1 MSVPPQVRETMM
13 NFSLPLLDRTLL
25 RRSGFHARASVR
37 DTDFVVA
44 RVAHAA
50 PSNWL
55 FFDGEETVD
64 TAKGAPVIIP
74 GAAFFVDEAWPFRDS
89 GAAQA
94 QANRLNAFAPGHGDL
109 WRAVSV
115 RDLAED

>member
-1 MSVPPQVRETMM
+1 MM

-25 RRSGFHARASVR
+25 RRAGFHARATVR

-44 RVAHAA
+44 RVAAAA

-64 TAKGAPVIIP
+64 ASKGAPVIIP
-74 GAAFFVDEAWPFRDS
+74 GAAFFVDEAWPFRD
-89 GAAQA
+89 GAAAQA
-94 QANRLNAFAPGHGDL
+94 QANRLNAFAPGRGNL
-109 WRAVSV
+109 WRAVAV
-115 RDLAED
+115 RTLADI